1 MLLTFSIITM
11 ILTLFI
17 GFYNYS
23 INKNAIY
30 LGFLLLLLSLSG
42 ILHHF
47 LIFSYSKV
55 GVAIFYM
62 HFMPLLYLPGPML
75 YFYISGTLSDKFD
88 FGWKKLFHFIPT
100 TIGFLTMY
108 KYYFMPWDFKLDLA
122 EKITR
127 SPQVFATIQQ
137 LNIGNNILH
146 LPARFALLIIYAI
159 ACLVLLTR
167 YFSQKRG
174 NQSPLQKEIKI
185 WLYFITIDVLVCAVS
200 YMIMIIKFMKEEMN
214 SRALI
219 NEMPM
224 NYITAFS
231 FFIIPFIIL
240 FFPEVL
246 YGLPIV
252 DRAKKDKSLYFP
264 KQIVTKK
271 QEFKKTDL
279 KDLSEMI
286 LNYLNSEKPFV
297 DPNFNLDDLTR
308 QLDVPKH
315 HIYHC
320 LNSVLKIN
328 FITLKKQMRIDLA
341 KEYLLNGDLETV
353 SMEGIWTKTGFSSR
367 TNFFVTFKEVTGY
380 TPIEYIKIN
389 TKQ

>member
-1 MLLTFSIITM
+1 
-11 ILTLFI
+11 
-17 GFYNYS
+17 
-23 INKNAIY
+23 
-30 LGFLLLLLSLSG
+30 
-42 ILHHF
+42 
-47 LIFSYSKV
+47 
-55 GVAIFYM
+55 M

-75 YFYISGTLSDKFD
+75 YFYVSGTLRDKFD

-100 TIGFLTMY
+100 TIGFLNLY

-122 EKITR
+122 EKIIR

-137 LNIGNNILH
+137 LNIGNNIIH
-146 LPARFALLIIYAI
+146 LPARFAVLIIYAI
-159 ACLVLLTR
+159 ACLVLLIR
-167 YFSQKRG
+167 YSNKKRE
-174 NQSPLQKEIKI
+174 NQLPLQKKITI

-214 SRALI
+214 TRAVI

-252 DRAKKDKSLYFP
+252 NRTKNSLYFP
-264 KQIVTKK
+264 KTKVTKN
-271 QEFKKTDL
+271 QEFKKNDL
-279 KDLSEMI
+279 EDLSEMI
-286 LNYLNSEKPFV
+286 LHYLNSEKPFV
-297 DPNFNLDDLTR
+297 DPNFNLDDLTK

-315 HIYHC
+315 HIYYC

-328 FITLKKQMRIDLA
+328 FITLKNQMRIDLA

-367 TNFFVTFKEVTGY
+367 TNFFVTFKGVTGY